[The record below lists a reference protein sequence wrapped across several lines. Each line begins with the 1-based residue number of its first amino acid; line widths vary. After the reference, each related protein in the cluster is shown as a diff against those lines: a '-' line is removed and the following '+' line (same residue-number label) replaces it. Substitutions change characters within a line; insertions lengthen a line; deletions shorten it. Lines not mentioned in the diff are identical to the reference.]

1 MEHSRERD
9 FLTWLRTRLPAGG
22 PGELWIGDDAAVLTG
37 EKGSLVWTVDFTI
50 DKVHVDLELM
60 AAADVGF
67 KAMNRALSDVAA
79 MGAAPWRA
87 LISVATP
94 GCVNLGQFYDGV
106 SEASELLECPLV
118 GGDLAREESGRLVI
132 SITALGQV
140 PFPER
145 PVARSGARSGDALWV
160 TGPLGGA
167 SAGLGCLR
175 ALAGQTRSLGAVGA
189 RPTSKPV
196 SDQEQALI
204 AAYVRPLARIREGI
218 AARKAGARAMIDVS
232 DGLVTDLA
240 HLAEESSVGIDL
252 HHVPIAQGASMVD
265 ALGGGDDYELLIS
278 APPEVNLAEV
288 FVNQGLRKPTLIG
301 RVNDNSGVVTLD
313 GEVLPRLG
321 WEHSL

>member
-9 FLTWLRTRLPAGG
+9 FLTWLRTRLPTGG
-22 PGELWIGDDAAVLTG
+22 PGELWIGDDAAVLAG

-94 GCVNLGQFYDGV
+94 GCVNLGQLYDGV

-167 SAGLGCLR
+167 AAGLGCLR
-175 ALAGQTRSLGAVGA
+175 ALVTAGTRTN
-189 RPTSKPV
+189 PKPV
-196 SDQEQALI
+196 SDQEHALI
-204 AAYVRPLARIREGI
+204 AAYLRPLARIREGI
-218 AARKAGARAMIDVS
+218 AARKAGARAMIDIS
-232 DGLVTDLA
+232 DGLVTDSA

-252 HHVPIAQGASMVD
+252 HHVPIAQGASMAD

-278 APPEVNLAEV
+278 TPPEVNLAEV
-288 FVNQGLRKPTLIG
+288 FASQGLRKPTLIG
-301 RVNDNSGVVTLD
+301 RVNDHAGVVTLD